1 MKKKIFYLIT
11 LLLST
16 ALQAQSLEHY
26 LSLALSNNPQLQA
39 LNMRYEIAEEKINQA
54 AAVPKATF
62 GAGYFASEPETRT
75 GPQRFKLS
83 VSQMLPWFGTLKARQ
98 DYARSLVETEGLDRL
113 IVERQLALSLAQS
126 YYRLYGYQQKM
137 HIVETAIELFKSYE
151 ALALKAVENGSASVV
166 NVLQLQIE
174 QNKLSE
180 EFLKIQELEKA
191 EEVAFANLLSDD
203 SFEGIQF
210 SEMLE
215 IPLEDLMHEQSRL
228 AVNPEILK
236 YDKLFATVQ
245 QSEIVNQKEA
255 QPSLGLGLDY
265 IAVQQRSDVLL
276 NENGKDILMP
286 MLKLSVPLF
295 KSKHSSVAQ
304 QLELRQ
310 RELNYEKNHRLN
322 LLENKLAQAI
332 ALQNQAQI
340 SFKSQDA
347 NSAQT
352 QKMKE
357 VVLSNFESDRQ
368 KLTEVIAMEQLYLQ
382 FEFKKIEAVV
392 QFYSQTALINY
403 LIF

>member
-1 MKKKIFYLIT
+1 MKKTIFYLIT

-26 LSLALSNNPQLQA
+26 LNLALSNNPQLQA
-39 LNMRYEIAEEKINQA
+39 LHMRYEIAEEKINQA
-54 AAVPKATF
+54 ASIPKTTF

-126 YYRLYGYQQKM
+126 YYRLYGYQQKKN
-137 HIVETAIELFKSYE
+137 IIETAIELFKSYE

-180 EFLKIQELEKA
+180 EFLNIQELEKA
-191 EEVAFANLLSDD
+191 EEVIFANLLSDD

-210 SEMLE
+210 SKMLE

-228 AVNPEILK
+228 TVNPEILR
-236 YDKLFATVQ
+236 YDKLFAAVQ
-245 QSEIVNQKEA
+245 QSEIVNQKES

-286 MLKLSVPLF
+286 MLKLSVPIF

-304 QLELRQ
+304 QLELKQ

-357 VVLSNFESDRQ
+357 VVLSNFESDLQ
-368 KLTEVIAMEQLYLQ
+368 ELTEVIAMEQLYLQ

>member
-137 HIVETAIELFKSYE
+137 YIVETAIELFKSYE

>member
-1 MKKKIFYLIT
+1 MKKTIFYLIT

-26 LSLALSNNPQLQA
+26 LNLALSNNPQLQA
-39 LNMRYEIAEEKINQA
+39 LHMRYEIAEEKINQA
-54 AAVPKATF
+54 ASIPKTTF

-126 YYRLYGYQQKM
+126 YYRLYGYQQKKN
-137 HIVETAIELFKSYE
+137 IIETAIELFKSYE

-180 EFLKIQELEKA
+180 EFLNIQELEKA
-191 EEVAFANLLSDD
+191 EEVVFANLLSDD

-210 SEMLE
+210 SKMLE

-228 AVNPEILK
+228 TVNPEILR
-236 YDKLFATVQ
+236 YDKLFAAVQ
-245 QSEIVNQKEA
+245 QSEIVNQKES

-286 MLKLSVPLF
+286 MLKLSVPIF

-304 QLELRQ
+304 QLELKQ

-368 KLTEVIAMEQLYLQ
+368 ELTEVIAMEQLYLQ

>member
-1 MKKKIFYLIT
+1 MKKTIFSLT
-11 LLLST
+11 ALLLST
-16 ALQAQSLEHY
+16 ELQAQSLEHY

-39 LNMRYEIAEEKINQA
+39 LNMRYKIAEEKINQA
-54 AAVPKATF
+54 AAVPKATL

-83 VSQMLPWFGTLKARQ
+83 VSQMLPWFGTIKARQ
-98 DYARSLVETEGLDRL
+98 KYARSLVETEGLDRL

-126 YYRLYGYQQKM
+126 YYRLYGYQQKNN
-137 HIVETAIELFKSYE
+137 IIETAIELFKSYE
-151 ALALKAVENGSASVV
+151 VLALKAVENGSASVV

-191 EEVAFANLLSDD
+191 EKVVFANLLSDA
-203 SFEGIQF
+203 SFKGILF

-215 IPLEDLMHEQSRL
+215 IPLEDLMHERSRL
-228 AVNPEILK
+228 TVNPEILK
-236 YDKLFATVQ
+236 YDKLFAAVQ

-265 IAVQQRSDVLL
+265 IAVQQRSDILL

-286 MLKLSVPLF
+286 MLKLSVPIF
-295 KSKHSSVAQ
+295 KSKHGSVAQ
-304 QLELRQ
+304 QLELKQ

-332 ALQNQAQI
+332 AMQNQAKI
-340 SFKSQDA
+340 SYRLQDA
-347 NSAQT
+347 NSLQT

-368 KLTEVIAMEQLYLQ
+368 GLSEVIEMEQLYLQ
-382 FEFKKIEAVV
+382 FEFKKIERVV
-392 QFYSQTALINY
+392 QFYTQTALINY

>member
-1 MKKKIFYLIT
+1 MKKSIFYLIT
-11 LLLST
+11 LLCST

-26 LSLALSNNPQLQA
+26 LSLVLSNNPQLQA

-54 AAVPKATF
+54 AAIPKATF

-236 YDKLFATVQ
+236 YDKLFAAVQ

-352 QKMKE
+352 LKMKE

>member
-1 MKKKIFYLIT
+1 MKKTIFYLIT

-191 EEVAFANLLSDD
+191 EEVVFANLLSDD
-203 SFEGIQF
+203 SFKGIQF

-236 YDKLFATVQ
+236 YDRLFAAVQ

>member
-1 MKKKIFYLIT
+1 MKKTIFYLIT

-236 YDKLFATVQ
+236 YDKLFAAVQ

>member
-1 MKKKIFYLIT
+1 MKKTIFYLIT

-137 HIVETAIELFKSYE
+137 HIVEAAIELFKSYE

-203 SFEGIQF
+203 SFKGIQF

-236 YDKLFATVQ
+236 YDRLFAAVQ

>member
-1 MKKKIFYLIT
+1 MKKTIFYLIT
-11 LLLST
+11 LLLSS

-26 LSLALSNNPQLQA
+26 LSLALMNNPQLQA

-137 HIVETAIELFKSYE
+137 HIVEAAIELFKSYE

-236 YDKLFATVQ
+236 YDRLFAAVQ

-286 MLKLSVPLF
+286 MLKLTVPLF

-304 QLELRQ
+304 QLELKQ

>member
-1 MKKKIFYLIT
+1 MKKTIFYLIT

-228 AVNPEILK
+228 EVNPEILK
-236 YDKLFATVQ
+236 YDKLFAAVQ

-304 QLELRQ
+304 QLELKQ

-382 FEFKKIEAVV
+382 FEFNKIEAVV

>member
-1 MKKKIFYLIT
+1 MKKSTFYLT
-11 LLLST
+11 ALLLST

-54 AAVPKATF
+54 AAVPMATL

-83 VSQMLPWFGTLKARQ
+83 VSQMLPWFGTIKARQ
-98 DYARSLVETEGLDRL
+98 NYARSLVETEGLDRL
-113 IVERQLALSLAQS
+113 IVERQLTLSLAQS
-126 YYRLYGYQQKM
+126 YYRLYGYEQKNN
-137 HIVETAIELFKSYE
+137 IIETAIELFKSYE
-151 ALALKAVENGSASVV
+151 TLALKAVENGSASVV

-180 EFLKIQELEKA
+180 ELLKVQELEKA
-191 EEVAFANLLSDD
+191 EKVVFSNLLSDA
-203 SFEGIQF
+203 SFKGILF

-236 YDKLFATVQ
+236 YDKLFAAVQ

-265 IAVQQRSDVLL
+265 IAVQQRSDILL
-276 NENGKDILMP
+276 NENGKDIIMP
-286 MLKLSVPLF
+286 MLKLSVPIF
-295 KSKHSSVAQ
+295 KSRYGSVAQ
-304 QLELRQ
+304 QLELKQ

-322 LLENKLAQAI
+322 LLENKLALAI
-332 ALQNQAQI
+332 AMQNQAKI
-340 SFKSQDA
+340 SYRLQDA
-347 NSAQT
+347 NSIQT

-368 KLTEVIAMEQLYLQ
+368 GLSEVIEMEQLYLQ
-382 FEFKKIEAVV
+382 FEFKKIETVV
-392 QFYSQTALINY
+392 QFYTQTALINY

>member
-1 MKKKIFYLIT
+1 MKKTILYLIT
-11 LLLST
+11 LLCST

-54 AAVPKATF
+54 AAVPKPTF

-137 HIVETAIELFKSYE
+137 HIIEKAIELFKSYE
-151 ALALKAVENGSASVV
+151 ALTLKAVENGSASVV

-180 EFLKIQELEKA
+180 EFLKIQEFEKA

-215 IPLEDLMHEQSRL
+215 IPLEDLLHEQSRL

-236 YDKLFATVQ
+236 YDKLFAAVQ

-357 VVLSNFESDRQ
+357 VVRSNFESDRQ

>member
-1 MKKKIFYLIT
+1 MKKSTFYLT
-11 LLLST
+11 ALLLST

-54 AAVPKATF
+54 AAVPKATL

-83 VSQMLPWFGTLKARQ
+83 VSQMLPWFGTIKARQ
-98 DYARSLVETEGLDRL
+98 NYARSLVETEGLDRL
-113 IVERQLALSLAQS
+113 IVERQLTLSLAQS
-126 YYRLYGYQQKM
+126 YYRLYGYEQKNN
-137 HIVETAIELFKSYE
+137 IIETAIELFKSYE
-151 ALALKAVENGSASVV
+151 TLALKAVENGSASVV

-180 EFLKIQELEKA
+180 ELLKVQELEKA
-191 EEVAFANLLSDD
+191 EKVVFSNLLSDA
-203 SFEGIQF
+203 SFKGILF

-236 YDKLFATVQ
+236 YDKLFAAVQ

-265 IAVQQRSDVLL
+265 IAVQQRSDILL
-276 NENGKDILMP
+276 NENGKDIIMP
-286 MLKLSVPLF
+286 MLKLSVPIF
-295 KSKHSSVAQ
+295 KSRYGSVAQ
-304 QLELRQ
+304 QLELKQ

-322 LLENKLAQAI
+322 LLENKLALAI
-332 ALQNQAQI
+332 AMQNQAKI
-340 SFKSQDA
+340 SYRLQDA
-347 NSAQT
+347 NSIQT

-368 KLTEVIAMEQLYLQ
+368 GLSEVIEMEQLYLQ
-382 FEFKKIEAVV
+382 FEFKKIETVV
-392 QFYSQTALINY
+392 QFYTQTALINY

>member
-1 MKKKIFYLIT
+1 MKKSIFYLIM
-11 LLLST
+11 LLCST
-16 ALQAQSLEHY
+16 ALQAQSLEYY

-54 AAVPKATF
+54 AAIPKATF
-62 GAGYFASEPETRT
+62 GAGYFVSEPETRT

-137 HIVETAIELFKSYE
+137 RIVETAIELFKSYE

-210 SEMLE
+210 SEMLK

-236 YDKLFATVQ
+236 YDKLFAAVQ

>member
-1 MKKKIFYLIT
+1 MKKTIFYLIT

-26 LSLALSNNPQLQA
+26 LNLALSNNPQLQA
-39 LNMRYEIAEEKINQA
+39 LHMRYEIAEEKINQA
-54 AAVPKATF
+54 ASIPKTTF

-126 YYRLYGYQQKM
+126 YYRLYGYQQKKN
-137 HIVETAIELFKSYE
+137 IIETAIELFKSYE

-180 EFLKIQELEKA
+180 EFLNIQELEKA
-191 EEVAFANLLSDD
+191 EEVVFANLLSDD

-228 AVNPEILK
+228 TVNPEILR
-236 YDKLFATVQ
+236 YDKLFAAVQ

-286 MLKLSVPLF
+286 MLKLSVPIF

-304 QLELRQ
+304 QLELKQ

-368 KLTEVIAMEQLYLQ
+368 ELTEVIAMEQLYLQ

>member
-1 MKKKIFYLIT
+1 MKKTIFYLIT

-54 AAVPKATF
+54 AAIPKATF

-98 DYARSLVETEGLDRL
+98 DYARSLLETEGLDRL

-137 HIVETAIELFKSYE
+137 HIIEKAIELFKSYE
-151 ALALKAVENGSASVV
+151 ALTLKAVENGSASVV

-180 EFLKIQELEKA
+180 EFLNIQELEKA
-191 EEVAFANLLSDD
+191 EEVAFTNLLSDD

-210 SEMLE
+210 IEMLE

-357 VVLSNFESDRQ
+357 VVRSNFESDRQ
-368 KLTEVIAMEQLYLQ
+368 KLTEVIAIEQLYLQ

>member
-1 MKKKIFYLIT
+1 MKKTIFYLIT
-11 LLLST
+11 LLLSN

-26 LSLALSNNPQLQA
+26 LNLALSNNPQLQA
-39 LNMRYEIAEEKINQA
+39 LHMRYEIAEEKINQA
-54 AAVPKATF
+54 ASIPKTTF

-126 YYRLYGYQQKM
+126 YYRLYGYQQKKN
-137 HIVETAIELFKSYE
+137 IIETAIELFKSYE
-151 ALALKAVENGSASVV
+151 ALALKAVENGSVSVV

-180 EFLKIQELEKA
+180 EFLNIQELEKA
-191 EEVAFANLLSDD
+191 EEVVFANLLSDD

-215 IPLEDLMHEQSRL
+215 IPLEDLMHEQNRL
-228 AVNPEILK
+228 TVNPEILR
-236 YDKLFATVQ
+236 YDKLFAAVQ
-245 QSEIVNQKEA
+245 QSEIVNQKES

-286 MLKLSVPLF
+286 MLKLSVPIF

-304 QLELRQ
+304 QLELKQ

-368 KLTEVIAMEQLYLQ
+368 ELTEVIAMEQLYLQ

>member
-39 LNMRYEIAEEKINQA
+39 LKMRYEIAEEKINQA

>member
-1 MKKKIFYLIT
+1 MKKTIFYLIT
-11 LLLST
+11 LLLSN

-26 LSLALSNNPQLQA
+26 LNLALSNNPQLQA
-39 LNMRYEIAEEKINQA
+39 LHMRYEIAEEKINQA
-54 AAVPKATF
+54 ASIPKTTF

-126 YYRLYGYQQKM
+126 YYRLYGYQQKKN
-137 HIVETAIELFKSYE
+137 IIETAIELFKSYE
-151 ALALKAVENGSASVV
+151 ALALKAVENGSVSVV

-180 EFLKIQELEKA
+180 EFLNIQELEKA
-191 EEVAFANLLSDD
+191 EEVIFANLLSDD

-210 SEMLE
+210 SKMLE
-215 IPLEDLMHEQSRL
+215 IPLEDLMHEQNRL
-228 AVNPEILK
+228 TVNPEILR
-236 YDKLFATVQ
+236 YDKLFAAVQ
-245 QSEIVNQKEA
+245 QSEIVNQKES

-286 MLKLSVPLF
+286 MLKLSVPIF

-304 QLELRQ
+304 QLELKQ

-368 KLTEVIAMEQLYLQ
+368 ELTEVIAMEQLYLQ

>member
-1 MKKKIFYLIT
+1 MKKTFFYLVT

-54 AAVPKATF
+54 AAVPKANF

-98 DYARSLVETEGLDRL
+98 NYARSLVETEGLDRL

-137 HIVETAIELFKSYE
+137 RIVETAIELFKSYE

-174 QNKLSE
+174 QNKLNE

-228 AVNPEILK
+228 EVNPEILK
-236 YDKLFATVQ
+236 YDKLFAAVQ

-304 QLELRQ
+304 QLELKQ

-340 SFKSQDA
+340 SFKSQNA
-347 NSAQT
+347 NSTQT

>member
-1 MKKKIFYLIT
+1 MKKTIFYLIT

-26 LSLALSNNPQLQA
+26 LNLALSNNPQLQA
-39 LNMRYEIAEEKINQA
+39 LHMRYEIAEEKINQA
-54 AAVPKATF
+54 ASIPKTTF

-126 YYRLYGYQQKM
+126 YYRLYGYQQKKN
-137 HIVETAIELFKSYE
+137 IIETAIELFKSYE

-180 EFLKIQELEKA
+180 EFLKIQEFEKA
-191 EEVAFANLLSDD
+191 EEVVFANLLSDD

-210 SEMLE
+210 SKMLE

-228 AVNPEILK
+228 TVNPEILR
-236 YDKLFATVQ
+236 YDKLFAAVQ
-245 QSEIVNQKEA
+245 QSEIVNQKES

-286 MLKLSVPLF
+286 MLKLSVPIF

-304 QLELRQ
+304 QLELKQ

-368 KLTEVIAMEQLYLQ
+368 ELTEVIAMEQLYLQ

>member
-1 MKKKIFYLIT
+1 MKKTIFYLIT
-11 LLLST
+11 LLLSN

-26 LSLALSNNPQLQA
+26 LNLALSNNPQLQA
-39 LNMRYEIAEEKINQA
+39 LHMRYEIAEEKINQA
-54 AAVPKATF
+54 ASIPKTTF

-126 YYRLYGYQQKM
+126 YYRLYGYQQKKN
-137 HIVETAIELFKSYE
+137 IIETAIELFKSYE
-151 ALALKAVENGSASVV
+151 ALALKAVENGSVSVV

-180 EFLKIQELEKA
+180 EFLNIQELEKA
-191 EEVAFANLLSDD
+191 EEVIFANLLSDD

-210 SEMLE
+210 SKMLE

-228 AVNPEILK
+228 TVNPEILR
-236 YDKLFATVQ
+236 YDKLFAAVQ
-245 QSEIVNQKEA
+245 QSEIVNQKES

-286 MLKLSVPLF
+286 MLKLSVPIF

-304 QLELRQ
+304 QLELKQ

-368 KLTEVIAMEQLYLQ
+368 KLTEVIAIEQLYLQ
-382 FEFKKIEAVV
+382 FEFKKTEAVV

>member
-1 MKKKIFYLIT
+1 MKKTIFYLIT

-54 AAVPKATF
+54 ASVPKATF

-137 HIVETAIELFKSYE
+137 RIIETAIELFKSYE

-166 NVLQLQIE
+166 NVLKLQIE

-236 YDKLFATVQ
+236 YDKLFAAVQ

>member
-1 MKKKIFYLIT
+1 MKKTILYLIT
-11 LLLST
+11 LLCST

-137 HIVETAIELFKSYE
+137 HIIEKAIELFKSYE
-151 ALALKAVENGSASVV
+151 ALTLKAVENGSASVV

-236 YDKLFATVQ
+236 YDKLFAAVQ

-286 MLKLSVPLF
+286 MLKLSVPIF

-357 VVLSNFESDRQ
+357 VVRSNFESDRQ

>member
-1 MKKKIFYLIT
+1 MKKTIFYLIT
-11 LLLST
+11 LLLSS

-137 HIVETAIELFKSYE
+137 HIVEAAIELFKSYE

-236 YDKLFATVQ
+236 YDRLFAAVQ

>member
-39 LNMRYEIAEEKINQA
+39 INMRYEIAEEKINQA

>member
-191 EEVAFANLLSDD
+191 EEVVFANLLSDD

>member
-1 MKKKIFYLIT
+1 MKKTIFYLIT

-137 HIVETAIELFKSYE
+137 HIVEAAIELFKSYE

-236 YDKLFATVQ
+236 YDRLFAAVQ

>member
-1 MKKKIFYLIT
+1 MKKTIFYLIT

-236 YDKLFATVQ
+236 YDRLFAAVQ

>member
-1 MKKKIFYLIT
+1 MKKTIFYLIT
-11 LLLST
+11 LLFST

-54 AAVPKATF
+54 AAVPRTTF

-98 DYARSLVETEGLDRL
+98 NYARSLVETEGLDRL

-137 HIVETAIELFKSYE
+137 RIIETAIELFKSYE
-151 ALALKAVENGSASVV
+151 VLALKAVENGSASVV

-180 EFLKIQELEKA
+180 EFLNIQELEKA
-191 EEVAFANLLSDD
+191 EEVIFANLLSDD

-236 YDKLFATVQ
+236 YDKLFAAVQ

-265 IAVQQRSDVLL
+265 IAVQQRTDVLL

-286 MLKLSVPLF
+286 MLKLSVPIF

-304 QLELRQ
+304 QLELKQ

-352 QKMKE
+352 KKMKE

>member
-1 MKKKIFYLIT
+1 MKKTIFYLIT

-137 HIVETAIELFKSYE
+137 HIVEAAIELFKSYE

-191 EEVAFANLLSDD
+191 EEVAFANLLSND

-236 YDKLFATVQ
+236 YDRLFAAVQ

-382 FEFKKIEAVV
+382 FEFNKIEAVV

>member
-26 LSLALSNNPQLQA
+26 LSLALMNNPQLQA

-137 HIVETAIELFKSYE
+137 HIVEAAIELFKSYE

-236 YDKLFATVQ
+236 YDRLFAAVQ

>member
-1 MKKKIFYLIT
+1 MKKTIFYLIT
-11 LLLST
+11 LLFST

-54 AAVPKATF
+54 AAVPRTTF

-98 DYARSLVETEGLDRL
+98 NYARSLVETEGLDRL

-137 HIVETAIELFKSYE
+137 RIIETAIELFKSYE
-151 ALALKAVENGSASVV
+151 VLALKAVENGSASVV

-180 EFLKIQELEKA
+180 EFLNIQELEKA
-191 EEVAFANLLSDD
+191 EEVIFANLLSDD

-236 YDKLFATVQ
+236 YDKLFAAVH

-265 IAVQQRSDVLL
+265 IAVQQRTDVLL

-286 MLKLSVPLF
+286 MLKLSVPIF

-304 QLELRQ
+304 QLELKQ

-352 QKMKE
+352 KKMKE

>member
-1 MKKKIFYLIT
+1 MKKSTFYLT
-11 LLLST
+11 ALLLST

-54 AAVPKATF
+54 AAVPKATL

-83 VSQMLPWFGTLKARQ
+83 VSQMLPWFGTIKARQ
-98 DYARSLVETEGLDRL
+98 NYARSLVETEGLDRL
-113 IVERQLALSLAQS
+113 IVERQLTLSLAQS
-126 YYRLYGYQQKM
+126 YYRLYGYEQKNN
-137 HIVETAIELFKSYE
+137 IIETAIELFKSYE
-151 ALALKAVENGSASVV
+151 TLALKAVENGSASVV

-180 EFLKIQELEKA
+180 ELLKVQELEKA
-191 EEVAFANLLSDD
+191 EKVVFSNLLSDA
-203 SFEGIQF
+203 SFKGILF

-236 YDKLFATVQ
+236 YDKLFAAVQ

-265 IAVQQRSDVLL
+265 IAVQQRSDILL
-276 NENGKDILMP
+276 NENGKDIIMP
-286 MLKLSVPLF
+286 MLKLSVPIF
-295 KSKHSSVAQ
+295 KSRYGSVAQ
-304 QLELRQ
+304 QLELKQ

-332 ALQNQAQI
+332 AMQNQAKI
-340 SFKSQDA
+340 SYRLQDA
-347 NSAQT
+347 NSIQT

-368 KLTEVIAMEQLYLQ
+368 GLSEVIEMEQLYLQ
-382 FEFKKIEAVV
+382 FEFKKIETVV
-392 QFYSQTALINY
+392 QFYTQTALINY

>member
-54 AAVPKATF
+54 ASVPKATF

-137 HIVETAIELFKSYE
+137 RIIETAIELFKSYE
-151 ALALKAVENGSASVV
+151 ALALKALENGSASVV

-236 YDKLFATVQ
+236 YDKLFSAVQ

-304 QLELRQ
+304 QLELKQ

>member
-1 MKKKIFYLIT
+1 M
-11 LLLST
+11 
-16 ALQAQSLEHY
+16 
-26 LSLALSNNPQLQA
+26 
-39 LNMRYEIAEEKINQA
+39 
-54 AAVPKATF
+54 
-62 GAGYFASEPETRT
+62 
-75 GPQRFKLS
+75 
-83 VSQMLPWFGTLKARQ
+83 
-98 DYARSLVETEGLDRL
+98 
-113 IVERQLALSLAQS
+113 
-126 YYRLYGYQQKM
+126 
-137 HIVETAIELFKSYE
+137 
-151 ALALKAVENGSASVV
+151 
-166 NVLQLQIE
+166 
-174 QNKLSE
+174 
-180 EFLKIQELEKA
+180 
-191 EEVAFANLLSDD
+191 
-203 SFEGIQF
+203 
-210 SEMLE
+210 
-215 IPLEDLMHEQSRL
+215 
-228 AVNPEILK
+228 
-236 YDKLFATVQ
+236 Q

-265 IAVQQRSDVLL
+265 IAVQQRSDVLV

-357 VVLSNFESDRQ
+357 VVRSNFESDRQ
-368 KLTEVIAMEQLYLQ
+368 KLTEVIAIEQLYLQ